1 MKCSGIL
8 FSFYLAK
15 GASCPPYRWHIFR
28 PIFCCGGKPTGK
40 KKKSLKNLH
49 PPRVPPSPAITM
61 GASLGARPRD
71 PERARRVVA
80 FCCLLSVYLLPR
92 KFPWLVFFMISL
104 VIKAWQGNGIEVA
117 PCMCLQGPLSMF
129 TFIRNYKRHDLMSGN
144 RLGNEMYSN
153 MLAVHTFFLP
163 SSSVVHSHFHL
174 GLSPKALSDF
184 PFFFCL
190 FCQLLSLTL
199 PPDTQ
204 LVRPAN

>member
-1 MKCSGIL
+1 
-8 FSFYLAK
+8 
-15 GASCPPYRWHIFR
+15 
-28 PIFCCGGKPTGK
+28 
-40 KKKSLKNLH
+40 
-49 PPRVPPSPAITM
+49 
-61 GASLGARPRD
+61 
-71 PERARRVVA
+71 
-80 FCCLLSVYLLPR
+80 
-92 KFPWLVFFMISL
+92 MISL

-117 PCMCLQGPLSMF
+117 PCMGLQGPLSMF

-204 LVRPAN
+204 LVRPANWAGKWHGHRQNNSRWLWCASPCMYVLWDGGNLFALKAWNLRRASRVLNSLSSRPESMSKHIKIS